1 MNLNRL
7 FTKSA
12 LIALFLTL
20 FSVMNAFSQTLTIT
34 TSVCTSANEVRM
46 TGPFWQWNPTGGP
59 VAVSNGDGTWTFT
72 FNPAPTAD
80 MEYLLIVDGVQEN
93 LIQAMVNGGTCAP
106 VTNYSSYANRKW
118 LMTDPLTITNTY
130 GQCGTCGGSSLIQ
143 MDLPVTFEGATIEY
157 GVIGFE
163 GAEAS
168 TIEVDP
174 TNASNTV
181 VKVVKSATAQPWAG
195 TTITA
200 AAALGLATPIPFT
213 ATNKSMKLR
222 VWSPDAGITV
232 RLKVEE
238 HGNNTHTVETD
249 AVTTVAGQWETLTFN
264 FANQGAGTAAIN
276 LAYTYD
282 KPTVFFNY
290 GVNGATA
297 GVKTYYFDD
306 LEFVSTPP
314 APVTVTYQ
322 VDVTEYLAG
331 GATLNVDGIR
341 VGGNFSTVGA
351 SLPDWTPSN
360 AACAM
365 TDLGSGL
372 WSIAVTYP
380 ASAIGTTQLYKFVN
394 GDWGTNEGGG
404 SSLIATDGCGTNDG
418 GGNINRTLVIP
429 ATNTT
434 YTYCWDKCV
443 ACGVVTLAQMNL
455 PVTFEGTTTD
465 YGVIGFEGAQA
476 STIVVDPTN
485 AANTVVKVIKS
496 ATAQPWAGTTIT
508 AAAELGLSSPI
519 PFTASN
525 QKMTL
530 KVWSPDAGITVRL
543 KVEEHGNNTHTVETD
558 AVTTVAGQWE
568 TLTFDFANQ
577 GAGTA
582 AINLAYT
589 YDKPTVFFNYGVNG
603 ATAGVKTYYFDD
615 LKMYALPASG
625 LQITVDVCSIA
636 ANEVRMTGPFWSW
649 DPTAGPFA
657 VNNNDGTWTFTLDPV
672 PTTDMEY
679 LIIVNGVQESLIS
692 DMQNGGNCA
701 PVTDFFGYANRK
713 WVVGSGN
720 VFISYDR
727 CVPCSYPNIVITTEV
742 CTPATTVKLTGPIWQ
757 WNPNFGPTAVS
768 NGDGTYTFTI
778 SPAPNDTLEYLL
790 VKDGV
795 VENLIQEMVNGAG
808 CAPIT
813 DYSTYANRRWLLG
826 QGAVANTYGRCS
838 PCSIGIGEL
847 TDSDLVIYPNPA
859 DSKVTVSSEHKIEK
873 IEIYS
878 MLGALI
884 ATKKVEMNETEINLE
899 NFTPGVYTFNVF
911 ANDAVKVVRII
922 KN

>member
-1 MNLNRL
+1 MKLNRL

-46 TGPFWQWNPTGGP
+46 TGPFWNWDPAGGP
-59 VAVSNGDGTWTFT
+59 LAVSNGNGTWTFT
-72 FNPAPTAD
+72 FTTAPTTD
-80 MEYLLIVDGVQEN
+80 MQYLLVVDGVQEN
-93 LIQAMVNGGTCAP
+93 LISAMVNGGNCAP
-106 VTNYSSYANRKW
+106 ITDYANYANRIW
-118 LMTDPLTITNTY
+118 LTTDPLNITNTY
-130 GQCGTCGGSSLIQ
+130 GQCGSCGGTSLTQ
-143 MDLPVTFEGATIEY
+143 MDLPVTFEGTTIEY

-163 GAEAS
+163 GAQAS

-174 TNASNTV
+174 TNANNTV
-181 VKVVKSATAQPWAG
+181 VKVIKSATAQPWAG

-200 AAALGLATPIPFT
+200 AAELGLATPIPFT
-213 ATNKSMKLR
+213 ATDKKMSLK

-249 AVTTVAGQWETLTFN
+249 AVTTVAGQWETLTFD

-282 KPTVFFNY
+282 KPSVFFNY

-297 GVKTYYFDD
+297 GEKTYYFDD
-306 LEFVSTPP
+306 LQFVTTPP

-322 VDVTEYLAG
+322 VDVTDYISG
-331 GATLNVDGIR
+331 GATLNTNGIR
-341 VGGNFSTVGA
+341 VGGNFSTIGA

-365 TDLGSGL
+365 TDLGNGL

-394 GDWGTNEGGG
+394 GDWGTNEGIAT
-404 SSLIATDGCGTNDG
+404 SLIAVDGCGINDN
-418 GGNINRTLVIP
+418 GNINRQLVIP

-434 YTYCWDKCV
+434 YTFCWDKCT
-443 ACGVVTLAQMNL
+443 ACGVVNLAQMNL
-455 PVTFEGTTTD
+455 PVTFQGTTID
-465 YGVIGFEGAQA
+465 YGVIGFEGAEN
-476 STIVVDPTN
+476 STIVADPTN
-485 AANTVVKVIKS
+485 ANNTVVKVIKS

-508 AAAELGLSSPI
+508 AAAELGLASPI

-589 YDKPTVFFNYGVNG
+589 YDKPSVFFNYGVNG
-603 ATAGVKTYYFDD
+603 ATAGEKTYYFDD
-615 LKMYALPASG
+615 LKMFAQPLSG
-625 LQITVDVCSIA
+625 LQITVDVCTA
-636 ANEVRMTGPFWSW
+636 TANEVRMTGPFWSW
-649 DPTAGPFA
+649 DPTAGPYA
-657 VNNNDGTWTFTLDPV
+657 VNNNDGTWTFTLDPI

-679 LIIVNGVQESLIS
+679 LIIVNGVQENLIS
-692 DMQNGGNCA
+692 DMQNGGTCA
-701 PVTDFFGYANRK
+701 PVTDYFSYANRK

-720 VFISYDR
+720 VNISYDR

-742 CTPATTVKLTGPIWQ
+742 CSAATSVRLTGPNWQ

-808 CAPIT
+808 CAPLT
-813 DYSTYANRRWLLG
+813 DYSTYANRRWIIG
-826 QGAVANTYGRCS
+826 QGAISNTYGRCS

-847 TDSDLVIYPNPA
+847 SDNDLVVYPNPTNGTVN
-859 DSKVTVSSEHKIEK
+859 VTSEFTIEK
-873 IEIYS
+873 IEVYS
-878 MLGALI
+878 MIGELVN
-884 ATKKVEMNETEINLE
+884 TKNTTSNEVNVELQNLAS
-899 NFTPGVYTFNVF
+899 GVYTLNVF
-911 ANDAVKVVRII
+911 ANGGMKTVRII

>member
-72 FNPAPTAD
+72 FNPAPAAD
-80 MEYLLIVDGVQEN
+80 MEYILIVDGVQED
-93 LIQAMVNGGTCAP
+93 LISDMQNGGTCAP
-106 VTNYSSYANRKW
+106 LTDYFSYANRKW
-118 LMTDPLTITNTY
+118 VVGSGDVNISYDRCVPCSYPDIVITTEVCSAVTSVRLTGPIWQWNPNYGPAAVSNGDGTYTFTISPAPNDTLEYLLVKDGVVENLIQEMVNGGGCAPITDNSTYANRRWLLGEGAVSNTY
-130 GQCGTCGGSSLIQ
+130 GQCGACGGTSLTQ
-143 MDLPVTFEGATIEY
+143 MDLPVTFEGTTVEY

-163 GAEAS
+163 GAQAS

-174 TNASNTV
+174 TNAANTV

-213 ATNKSMKLR
+213 STNKSMKLR

-238 HGNNTHTVETD
+238 HGDPTHKVETD
-249 AVTTVAGQWETLTFN
+249 AVTTESGQWETLTFD
-264 FANQGAGTAAIN
+264 FANQVTGTDVIN

-282 KPTVFFNY
+282 KPSVFFNY

-297 GVKTYYFDD
+297 G
-306 LEFVSTPP
+306 E
-314 APVTVTYQ
+314 
-322 VDVTEYLAG
+322 
-331 GATLNVDGIR
+331 
-341 VGGNFSTVGA
+341 
-351 SLPDWTPSN
+351 
-360 AACAM
+360 
-365 TDLGSGL
+365 
-372 WSIAVTYP
+372 
-380 ASAIGTTQLYKFVN
+380 
-394 GDWGTNEGGG
+394 
-404 SSLIATDGCGTNDG
+404 
-418 GGNINRTLVIP
+418 
-429 ATNTT
+429 
-434 YTYCWDKCV
+434 
-443 ACGVVTLAQMNL
+443 
-455 PVTFEGTTTD
+455 
-465 YGVIGFEGAQA
+465 
-476 STIVVDPTN
+476 
-485 AANTVVKVIKS
+485 
-496 ATAQPWAGTTIT
+496 
-508 AAAELGLSSPI
+508 
-519 PFTASN
+519 
-525 QKMTL
+525 
-530 KVWSPDAGITVRL
+530 
-543 KVEEHGNNTHTVETD
+543 
-558 AVTTVAGQWE
+558 
-568 TLTFDFANQ
+568 
-577 GAGTA
+577 
-582 AINLAYT
+582 
-589 YDKPTVFFNYGVNG
+589 
-603 ATAGVKTYYFDD
+603 KTYYFDD
-615 LKMYALPASG
+615 LKMFTQAASG

-672 PTTDMEY
+672 PTADMEY

-742 CTPATTVKLTGPIWQ
+742 CTPATTVKLTGPNWQ

-795 VENLIQEMVNGAG
+795 VENLVQEMVNGAG

-838 PCSIGIGEL
+838 PCSVGIGEL
-847 TDSDLVIYPNPA
+847 TDNDLVVFPNPTNT
-859 DSKVTVSSEHKIEK
+859 SVNVISEFTIEK
-873 IEIYS
+873 IEVYS
-878 MLGALI
+878 MLGELI
-884 ATKKVEMNETEINLE
+884 STKNTTSNEVNVELQNLAS
-899 NFTPGVYTFNVF
+899 GVYTFNVF
-911 ANDAVKVVRII
+911 ANGGMKTVRVI